1 MNGILRITDPILS
14 DDSIDKYEDVEY
26 EPVAGTNLNSSGA
39 DIRLAIETQD
49 IFTHPSESFLIIE
62 GRLLK
67 ADGTPYDPANL
78 ITLTNNGIMH
88 LFKRIRYD
96 LSGQEIE
103 NIMNVGQVT
112 TMLGLLKYPDD
123 FSKSKGLNQLWYKDT
138 TIRADNENGGFN
150 VRRTYIFQADPVGS
164 FSFKIPL
171 KHIFGFCEDYDFSKS
186 KGLNQLWYKDTT
198 IRADNENGGFNVRR
212 TYIFQADPVGSFSFK
227 IPLKHIFGFC
237 EDYDKVVYGLKHNLT
252 LTRNNDND
260 AIFKSAALAVGGR
273 DNVADGQVRLSKVS
287 WFMPHVTPADKV
299 KMELYKIIERKE
311 KIPVGY
317 RMIQCDSATI
327 PHNSTSFSRRLSV
340 KSSPEVPRFII
351 VGFQTN
357 KSGNQKRNPSVFDSV
372 NISNIYVM
380 LNSMRYPTADYN
392 ISFDKQQFSRV
403 YGDTADF
410 RSKFFNMDELVSSPN
425 INPSDYRTLYP
436 LFLFDVSKQS
446 EKLKYSTTDIQ
457 VKMFFSDG
465 IPLNTQVYG
474 VIISDRLI
482 NFQSDGNKFS
492 VVF

>member
-1 MNGILRITDPILS
+1 MNGIFRITDPILS
-14 DDSIDKYEDVEY
+14 DDSIDKYEDIEY

-39 DIRLAIETQD
+39 DIRLTIETQD
-49 IFTHPSESFLIIE
+49 IFTHTSESFLIIE
-62 GRLLK
+62 GQLIK
-67 ADGTPYDPANL
+67 VDGTLYDAANL

-103 NIMNVGQVT
+103 NIMNVGQAI
-112 TMLGLLKYPDD
+112 TMLGLLKCLDD

-138 TIRADNENGGFN
+138 TIRANNENNGFN
-150 VRRTYIFQADPVGS
+150 VRRTYIFEAANPIGS
-164 FSFKIPL
+164 FSF
-171 KHIFGFCEDYDFSKS
+171 
-186 KGLNQLWYKDTT
+186 
-198 IRADNENGGFNVRR
+198 R
-212 TYIFQADPVGSFSFK
+212 

-260 AIFKSAALAVGGR
+260 AIFKSA
-273 DNVADGQVRLSKVS
+273 NVDGAGNDVVANCKVILSKIS
-287 WFMPHVTPADKV
+287 WFMPHVTPADKD

-311 KIPVGY
+311 KIPIGY

-327 PHNSTSFSRRLSV
+327 PQNSTSFSWRLSV

-357 KSGNQKRNPSVFDSV
+357 KSGNQKQNPSLFDGV
-372 NISNIYVM
+372 NVSNIYVM
-380 LNSMRYPTADYN
+380 LNSMRYPTADYS
-392 ISFDKQQFSRV
+392 ISFPAQRFSRV

-425 INPSDYRTLYP
+425 INPSDYKALYP

-457 VKMFFSDG
+457 VKMFFSAG
-465 IPLNTQVYG
+465 IPLNTHVYG
-474 VIISDRLI
+474 IIISDRLI

>member
-1 MNGILRITDPILS
+1 MSGILRITDPILS
-14 DDSIDKYEDVEY
+14 DDSIDKYEEFEY
-26 EPVAGTNLNSSGA
+26 GTVVGTNLNSFGS
-39 DIRLAIETQD
+39 DIRLTIKTQD
-49 IFTHPSESFLIIE
+49 VFTHPSESFLIIE
-62 GRLLK
+62 GQLVRNV
-67 ADGTPYDPANL
+67 DGNEYAVGDL

-88 LFKRIRYD
+88 LFKRIQYD
-96 LSGQEIE
+96 LSGQVIE
-103 NIMNVGQVT
+103 SLQHPGQAT

-138 TIRADNENGGFN
+138 TENAANNNAGFSIR
-150 VRRTYIFQADPVGS
+150 RSYIIVNADPIG
-164 FSFKIPL
+164 
-171 KHIFGFCEDYDFSKS
+171 
-186 KGLNQLWYKDTT
+186 T
-198 IRADNENGGFNVRR
+198 
-212 TYIFQADPVGSFSFK
+212 FSFK

-237 EDYDKVVYGLKHNLT
+237 EDYDKVVYGLKHTLT
-252 LTRNNDND
+252 LTRNNDNE
-260 AIFKSAALAVGGR
+260 AIFKT
-273 DNVADGQVRLSKVS
+273 DNVDLAGNDAVVDGKVVLSKVS
-287 WFMPHVTPADKV
+287 WFMPHVTPADKD

-317 RMIQCDSATI
+317 RMIQCDNAAI
-327 PHNSTSFSRRLSV
+327 PPTTTSFSWRLSV

-357 KSGNQKRNPSVFDSV
+357 KSGNQKTNPSLFNNV
-372 NISNIYVM
+372 NVSNMYVM
-380 LNSMRYPTADYN
+380 LNSMRYPAVDYN

-403 YGDTADF
+403 YGDAADF

-457 VKMFFSDG
+457 VKMHFSVG
-465 IPLNTQVYG
+465 IPNNTQAYA

>member
-1 MNGILRITDPILS
+1 MNSILRITDPILK
-14 DDSIDKYEDVEY
+14 DDSIDKYEEIEY
-26 EPVAGTNLNSSGA
+26 EPVVGTNLNSSGQ
-39 DIRLAIETQD
+39 DIRLTIETQD
-49 IFTHPSESFLIIE
+49 IFTHPSESYLIIE
-62 GRLLK
+62 GRLLR
-67 ADGTPYDPANL
+67 AENNSYERDDPV
-78 ITLTNNGIMH
+78 TLTNNGIMH

-103 NIMNVGQVT
+103 NIMNVGQAT
-112 TMLGLLKYPDD
+112 TMLGLLKYPSD

-138 TIRADNENGGFN
+138 TGEPSIDDNTGFAARQAYIIRNS
-150 VRRTYIFQADPVGS
+150 DPRG
-164 FSFKIPL
+164 
-171 KHIFGFCEDYDFSKS
+171 
-186 KGLNQLWYKDTT
+186 T
-198 IRADNENGGFNVRR
+198 
-212 TYIFQADPVGSFSFK
+212 FSFK

-252 LTRNNDND
+252 LTRNNDDN
-260 AIFKSAALAVGGR
+260 AIFR
-273 DNVADGQVRLSKVS
+273 PDNYANGNPLPAGKIELKKIS
-287 WFMPHVTPADKV
+287 WFMPHVTPADKD

-327 PHNSTSFSRRLSV
+327 PQATSFSWRLSV

-357 KSGNQKRNPSVFDSV
+357 KSNDQLTNPSLFDNV
-372 NISNIYVM
+372 RVSNIYVM
-380 LNSMRYPTADYN
+380 LNSMRYPTTDYN
-392 ISFDKQQFSRV
+392 ISFLASKYSRV
-403 YGDTADF
+403 YGDVVEF
-410 RSKFFNMDELVSSPN
+410 RSKFFNMDELIS
-425 INPSDYRTLYP
+425 NPGITPLEYKPFYS

-457 VKMFFSDG
+457 IKMHFSANVDAG
-465 IPLNTQVYG
+465 TQAYA